1 MSATISLGMAAA
13 VPFNV
18 WAKGSTEWYGDVGG
32 TSSEEGVEVAGEAD
46 RRYRMCRRRAW

>member
-1 MSATISLGMAAA
+1 MISLGMAAA

-18 WAKGSTEWYGDVGG
+18 WTNGKLTEWYGDVGAG
-32 TSSEEGVEVAGEAD
+32 DGEEGVKVAGGVD

>member
-1 MSATISLGMAAA
+1 MAAA

-18 WAKGSTEWYGDVGG
+18 WAKGRFAEWYGDVGG
-32 TSSEEGVEVAGEAD
+32 SEEEGVEVVGEAD